1 MTLLIT
7 VAFFM
12 AVGGCFILL
21 NLSPFIF
28 LEGLAGFLTPK
39 NNTIRS
45 RIKES
50 RNKKEP
56 KGLKL
61 LFIEVR
67 EILCLTGKS
76 GMFGMLCVLSMILFV
91 LGVIIALTMKN
102 YMLVPVMA
110 AGFALLPFY
119 YVKFTAGK
127 HKKQINA
134 ELETALSVVTT
145 SYLRN
150 KNTII
155 RAIEENLPYLNPPVS
170 EVFRNFLLQTKLI
183 NSNTKEALAELKNGI
198 DSAVF
203 HEWLDAVIACQ
214 DDYNLKSTLP
224 PIVAKLSD
232 IRVVTAEL
240 DLLLFEPVK
249 EYITMVILLLGS
261 VPLMYFLNQSW
272 YETLMYTTF
281 GKLLLTICFTVI
293 FVSVAAIV
301 KHTRP
306 IEYKR

>member
-1 MTLLIT
+1 MTILVTIAFLMAAGGSLLIL
-7 VAFFM
+7 
-12 AVGGCFILL
+12 G
-21 NLSPFIF
+21 LSPFTF
-28 LEGLAGFLTPK
+28 LERLAGMLAPEKTSM
-39 NNTIRS
+39 RS
-45 RIKES
+45 RIRES

-61 LFIEVR
+61 LFMEVK
-67 EILCLTGKS
+67 EILRLTGKTS
-76 GMFGMLCVLSMILFV
+76 MFATLCVLAMILFV
-91 LGVIIALTMKN
+91 VGVLMALTMDN
-102 YMLVPVMA
+102 YMLVPVLA
-110 AGFALLPFY
+110 AGFSLLPFY

-127 HKKQINA
+127 YKKQINT

-170 EVFRNFLLQTKLI
+170 EVFKDFLMQTKLI
-183 NSNTKEALAELKNGI
+183 NSNTREALSGMKAGI
-198 DSAVF
+198 DSLVF
-203 HEWLDAVIACQ
+203 HEWVDAVAACQ
-214 DDYNLKSTLP
+214 EDYNLKSTLP

-232 IRVVTAEL
+232 MRVVGAEL

-249 EYITMVILLLGS
+249 EYITMVILLAGS
-261 VPLMYFLNQSW
+261 IPLMYFLNKSW
-272 YETLMYTTF
+272 YDTLMNTIL
-281 GKLLLTICFTVI
+281 GKSLLAVCCTVI
-293 FVSVAAIV
+293 FISVAAVV